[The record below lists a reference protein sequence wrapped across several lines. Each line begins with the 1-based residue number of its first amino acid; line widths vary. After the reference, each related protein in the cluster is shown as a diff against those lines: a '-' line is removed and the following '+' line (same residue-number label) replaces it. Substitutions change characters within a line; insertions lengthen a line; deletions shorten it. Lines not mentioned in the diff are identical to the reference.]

1 MIFEVSHKT
10 VYRYASP
17 VAQSHHL
24 VHLTPRLHERQRII
38 RHGLAIAPNPAL
50 RTDFTDYFGNP
61 AVSVAIENSHSELLI
76 HSRILIDVTPPP
88 SIDIAASAPWEA
100 VASQLAGAEGAPDL
114 DVAQY
119 IPAPHHTPPCPSLL
133 AFAEPSFPP
142 SRPILACAMDLCGR
156 IHGEFAYDS
165 AATDVATT
173 IARILKIRRG
183 VCQDFAHLLLA
194 AMRIMGLP
202 ARYVSG
208 YLLTRAPAGKPK
220 LIGSDASHAWVSVWA
235 PQVGWVDFDP
245 TNNMMPGE
253 EHITIAYGRDFQDVS
268 PVTGVL
274 LGGGA
279 HQVDVAVDVAPAL
292 SPGGSGAFPEA
303 GRPLREPSPR

>member
-24 VHLTPRLHERQRII
+24 VHLAPRPHERQRVI
-38 RHGLAIAPNPAL
+38 RHSLVITPDPAL
-50 RTDFTDYFGNP
+50 RTDFIDYYGNP
-61 AVSVAIENSHSELLI
+61 ASAVAIENSHSELSI
-76 HSRILIDVTPPP
+76 HSRILLEVTAPPRV
-88 SIDIAASAPWEA
+88 DLAASAPWEA
-100 VASQLAGAEGAPDL
+100 VARKFAPRQGPYDL
-114 DVAQY
+114 EVAQY
-119 IPAPHHTPPCPSLL
+119 LPPSHHTPLCRDVL

-142 SRPILACAMDLCGR
+142 GRPLLACVADLSAR
-156 IHGEFAYDS
+156 IHRDFAYDS
-165 AATDVATT
+165 SATDVATT
-173 IARILKIRRG
+173 IAELLRIRRG

-194 AMRIMGLP
+194 ACRVMGLP

-208 YLLTRAPAGKPK
+208 YLLTHPPVGQPK
-220 LIGSDASHAWVSVWA
+220 LIGSDASHAWASVWA
-235 PQVGWVDFDP
+235 PDVGWVDFDP
-245 TNNMMPGE
+245 TNNVIPQG

-279 HQVDVAVDVAPAL
+279 HQLDVGVDVTPAL
-292 SPGGSGAFPEA
+292 QIGGPAPSAQASGAPC
-303 GRPLREPSPR
+303 

>member
-10 VYRYASP
+10 VYHYASP

-24 VHLTPRLHERQRII
+24 VHLAPRPHERQRVF
-38 RHGLAIAPNPAL
+38 RHNQTIAPSPGL

-61 AVSVAIENSHSELLI
+61 AVTVAIENAHSELAI
-76 HSRILIDVTPPP
+76 HSRMLLEVVAPARLDP
-88 SIDIAASAPWEA
+88 SASAPWEM
-100 VASQLAGAEGAPDL
+100 VARKVAPSQAPYEL
-114 DVAQY
+114 EVQQY
-119 IPAPHHTPPCPSLL
+119 LPPSHHTPPCGELL
-133 AFAEPSFPP
+133 AFAEASFPP
-142 SRPILACAMDLCGR
+142 GRPVLACAAELMGR
-156 IHGEFAYDS
+156 IHREFAYDS

-173 IARILKIRRG
+173 IGELLRIRRG
-183 VCQDFAHLLLA
+183 VCQDFAHLMLA
-194 AMRIMGLP
+194 AFRIMGLP

-208 YLLTRAPAGKPK
+208 YLLTHAPAGRPK

-235 PQVGWVDFDP
+235 PGIGWVDFDP
-245 TNNMMPGE
+245 TNDIIPRD

-279 HQVDVAVDVAPAL
+279 HHVSVAVDVSPVLHAVPAY
-292 SPGGSGAFPEA
+292 PPED
-303 GRPLREPSPR
+303 GRSLR